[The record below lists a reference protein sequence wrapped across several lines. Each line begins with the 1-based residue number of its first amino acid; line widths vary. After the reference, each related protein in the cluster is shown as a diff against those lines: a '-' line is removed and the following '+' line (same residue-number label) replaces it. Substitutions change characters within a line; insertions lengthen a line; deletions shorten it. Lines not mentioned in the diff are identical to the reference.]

1 MSQIVETPKPE
12 TAGHGN
18 AIQAVA
24 AAMADVKRVAKDN
37 RNVEQKYDFASI
49 DDFIAMVGPICAKH
63 GLVTVIDEDNVD
75 FIEKAGK
82 YGPTQWAK
90 ITYQV
95 TTHHTSGDKLPTV
108 RRHVEVIRSGPQAYG
123 SAQSYTLKQYYRGLL
138 NIPTG
143 EKDDPDFGAQQVQEQ
158 ASARQAEQ
166 PKPQPR
172 DPRQVANSL
181 IDVIRK
187 TNNAADLADQNTEGR
202 KFADAWQWLE
212 DEHSALAAEVK
223 AAFDARMNALRP
235 VDQTEIPY

>member
-1 MSQIVETPKPE
+1 M
-12 TAGHGN
+12 
-18 AIQAVA
+18 
-24 AAMADVKRVAKDN
+24 
-37 RNVEQKYDFASI
+37 
-49 DDFIAMVGPICAKH
+49 
-63 GLVTVIDEDNVD
+63 IDEDNVD
-75 FIEKAGK
+75 FVEKAGK

-95 TTHHTSGDKLPTV
+95 TTHHTSGDSLPTV

-143 EKDDPDFGAQQVQEQ
+143 ERDDPDFGSQQVHDQ
-158 ASARQAEQ
+158 AGA
-166 PKPQPR
+166 PKPDVPPKPR

-187 TNNAADLADQNTEGR
+187 ANSAADLADQNTEGR

>member
-1 MSQIVETPKPE
+1 MSQIVEPPKPA
-12 TAGHGN
+12 TAVHGN
-18 AIQAVA
+18 LYQALA
-24 AAMADVKRVAKDN
+24 AAQAQMGPAIKDAVNPAFKSRYADLASVMAACIPALSANGIAVLQPPCEIDGARYVKTILAHSSGET
-37 RNVEQKYDFASI
+37 VE
-49 DDFIAMVGPICAKH
+49 CAVP
-63 GLVTVIDEDNVD
+63 LI
-75 FIEKAGK
+75 IGK
-82 YGPTQWAK
+82 NDMQG
-90 ITYQV
+90 
-95 TTHHTSGDKLPTV
+95 
-108 RRHVEVIRSGPQAYG
+108 YG
-123 SAQSYTLKQYYRGLL
+123 SAVTYARRYGLMAMAG
-138 NIPTG
+138 IAP
-143 EKDDPDFGAQQVQEQ
+143 DDDDGNAAVMAAPKADAKK
-158 ASARQAEQ
+158 AD